1 MMQPF
6 LRHQRLASLLC
17 TVRHVVVVVGFFL
30 SHARTIAWHGVG

>member
-17 TVRHVVVVVGFFL
+17 TVRHVVVGFFL
-30 SHARTIAWHGVG
+30 SHARAIAWHGVG